1 MSTLLESATN
11 IDDRLHV
18 QDPKAP
24 YRFDKTLH
32 AEGFWARRLAK
43 QRLTLLRRL
52 DASLQ
57 RMLEPGE
64 QVECVTWAIEY
75 SLVEACFLGLWHYQL
90 NRRALVFTDRRLLL
104 LQVDSRKRL
113 KELKAEVRYAAI
125 RRVARSSFGYLQL
138 QLRNGRK
145 LTLTGVPRRDRATVR
160 ELIERQTGSG
170 AAAPAAGAS
179 HAAGKQDLCPHCF
192 AAVPGRPE
200 CCPRCR
206 GSFKS
211 AARAGWL
218 SFRMPGLGDLYLG
231 HRSLGA
237 LELIGSLGMW
247 TLVGAAALEEAGK
260 QPVRS
265 DLLVTNAIAFAG
277 LFVVMH
283 GLDALVTR
291 RTGAKGLHPAR
302 S

>member
-1 MSTLLESATN
+1 MSTLLESATSV
-11 IDDRLHV
+11 DDLLHV
-18 QDPKAP
+18 QDPKGP
-24 YRFDKTLH
+24 CRFHKILH
-32 AEGFWARRLAK
+32 AEGFWARRLAN

-64 QVECVTWAIEY
+64 QVECVTWAIQY

-90 NRRALVFTDRRLLL
+90 KRRALVFTDRRLLL

-113 KELKAEVRYAAI
+113 KELKAEVRYVAI
-125 RRVARSSFGYLQL
+125 RRVARSSFGYL

-200 CCPRCR
+200 RCPRGR

-218 SFRMPGLGDLYLG
+218 SFWMPGLGDLHLG

-260 QPVRS
+260 QPVGS

-277 LFVVMH
+277 LFVVTH